1 MAVSYDLHIHSCLS
15 PCGDDAMTPPN
26 IANMAALLGMDLIAV
41 TDHNS
46 CRNAGAV
53 MAAAE
58 MLGLPLTVLAGMEVT
73 TAEEVHVVCLFPDLA
88 SAQAAGEEVEA
99 ALMTVKNK
107 PEIFGR
113 QMILGPEEEFL
124 GEFEPLLINAT
135 SLSID
140 DMPGFARRYGGMAFP
155 AHIDRSSN
163 SVFANLGY
171 FPDYLDFPIAEVWRP
186 EVFFRDGGHREV
198 REGRMILKDS
208 DAHRLE
214 DMKEGG
220 ACPWPEKP
228 VETVEEFLGVL
239 FNRSRPAGP

>member
-1 MAVSYDLHIHSCLS
+1 MGISYDLHIHSCLS

-58 MLGLPLTVLAGMEVT
+58 ALELPLTVLAGMEVT
-73 TAEEVHVVCLFPDLA
+73 TAEEVHVVCLFPELA
-88 SAQAAGEEVEA
+88 AARAAGEEVEA
-99 ALMTVKNK
+99 ALLTVKNK
-107 PEIFGR
+107 PEIFGH
-113 QMILGPEEEFL
+113 QLILGPEEEFL
-124 GEFEPLLINAT
+124 GELEPLLINAT
-135 SLSID
+135 TLSID
-140 DMPGFARRYGGMAFP
+140 DMPGFAKKYGGIAFP

-171 FPDYLDFPIAEVWRP
+171 FPDYLDFPLVEVWKP
-186 EVFFRDGGHREV
+186 EVFFQGGEHRDIL
-198 REGRMILKDS
+198 EGRTILKNS

-214 DMKEGG
+214 SMKEGG
-220 ACPWPEKP
+220 PCPWPARTP
-228 VETVEEFLGVL
+228 GTVEEMLEML
-239 FNRSRPAGP
+239 FPR